1 MNEIN
6 DVDLDKFLSESEEH
20 SPSGASTEKE
30 NADGKGSKS
39 SDQNASEGVKTPGMS
54 ERENSRVRD
63 LVDEVSALK
72 EFITQKLNHSQ
83 PAESSRDASDLDK
96 FLESTVSDKP
106 SRELLKKYAGVL
118 RDEMKAEFRKEFNP
132 RFSEVEDMR
141 FEREFSQYASR
152 FPNLQAHKQEL
163 LKTFKANPNAS
174 VKALV
179 GELILEQSASRVKPV
194 ETQRS
199 QARRDRIDTD
209 SMSKD
214 ELYELL
220 EENLKN

>member
-1 MNEIN
+1 MSEIN
-6 DVDLDKFLSESEEH
+6 DVDLDKFLSESEDD
-20 SPSGASTEKE
+20 SSSGASTETGQ
-30 NADGKGSKS
+30 GKGTSHNTS
-39 SDQNASEGVKTPGMS
+39 NQNASEDVKTPGMS

-63 LVDEVSALK
+63 LVDEVGALK
-72 EFITQKLNHSQ
+72 EFINQKLSAPQ
-83 PAESSRDASDLDK
+83 ITESSKDASDLDK
-96 FLESTVSDKP
+96 FLENTVSDKP

-118 RDEMKAEFRKEFNP
+118 REEMKTELRKEFSP

-141 FEREFSQYASR
+141 FEREFSHFASR
-152 FPNLQAHKQEL
+152 FPSLSAHKQEL

-199 QARRDRIDTD
+199 QANRERIDLD

-214 ELYELL
+214 ELYDLL
-220 EENLKN
+220 EN

>member
-118 RDEMKAEFRKEFNP
+118 RDEMKAEFRKEFT
-132 RFSEVEDMR
+132 R
-141 FEREFSQYASR
+141 ASPKWKICDLSGN
-152 FPNLQAHKQEL
+152 FPNTLR
-163 LKTFKANPNAS
+163 AS
-174 VKALV
+174 Q
-179 GELILEQSASRVKPV
+179 ISRH
-194 ETQRS
+194 TSRS
-199 QARRDRIDTD
+199 C
-209 SMSKD
+209 
-214 ELYELL
+214 
-220 EENLKN
+220 